1 LASPPERLVSA
12 WADAERVLGPEEGPF
27 PGRWRTDRV
36 PYLRDVMDALS
47 LAHPARR
54 VTLMASA
61 QVGKTMALLNLA
73 GQVIAETPTTVL
85 WVLPSLDE
93 AQKFNRDKLEP
104 MLANSPAVSAK
115 VKALVSRDETGST
128 TKRKNFPGGNID
140 LTGANSSK
148 GLQMVTK
155 RVILLDEVSEFPMD
169 VDGRGDPV
177 AMAEA
182 RAIAWTGREKIAAA
196 STPGIKGQCRISAR
210 FEDGSQGRFHVACP
224 DCSAKQ
230 PLVFENLRWP
240 KGEPSAALKMAARVG
255 SMWPVQTA
263 AQSSRWCLRIC
274 AGPRV
279 NQAPLYITA
288 PHAVQGLSIAT
299 RPPCWPPVNGCM
311 SGRNFWCITPAS
323 R

>member
-1 LASPPERLVSA
+1 MFQALPDAGPVFRRAWARGLASPPERLVSA

-73 GQVIAETPTTVL
+73 GQIIAETPTTVL

-115 VKALVSRDETGST
+115 VRALVSRDETGST
-128 TKRKNFPGGNID
+128 TKRKIFAGGNID

-177 AMAEA
+177 SMAEA
-182 RAIAWTGREKIAAA
+182 RAMAWTGREKIAAA

-224 DCSAKQ
+224 DCGTEQ
-230 PLVFENLRWP
+230 PLVFENLR
-240 KGEPSAALKMAARVG
+240 
-255 SMWPVQTA
+255 
-263 AQSSRWCLRIC
+263 
-274 AGPRV
+274 
-279 NQAPLYITA
+279 
-288 PHAVQGLSIAT
+288 
-299 RPPCWPPVNGCM
+299 
-311 SGRNFWCITPAS
+311 
-323 R
+323 